1 MPQLRFL
8 LRASL
13 LFVTLLALWWFVLRA
28 PLLDWV
34 QFSSEFILQHIPG
47 VHSPTGVNIEAG
59 RVWNLQVPVPGGRSI
74 HVRAEERL
82 PVLYTV
88 ALPLYWAVLFA
99 GPWSRRIWRAFAIGT
114 AILLAVPALSLLVYA
129 AHVVKLNLYRSAA
142 PAFGY
147 LLNFADYLGAN
158 VMPYLFPPLLAL
170 ALYPDLRSIVLTGT
184 PFAPASPEHAP
195 ARPSRPRTNRVS

>member
-1 MPQLRFL
+1 MQLRFL

-13 LFVTLLALWWFVLRA
+13 LFMALLALWWSVLRP

-34 QFSSEFILQHIPG
+34 QFSSEFVLQHLPG
-47 VHSPTGVNIEAG
+47 VHSPTSVNIEAG
-59 RVWNLQVPVPGGRSI
+59 RIWTLQVPVPGGRSI
-74 HVRAEERL
+74 RLRAEERL

-114 AILLAVPALSLLVYA
+114 AILLIVPAFSLLIYA
-129 AHVVKLNLYRSAA
+129 AHAVKLNLYRDAA
-142 PAFGY
+142 PALGY
-147 LLNFADYLGAN
+147 TLDLADYLGAS

-184 PFAPASPEHAP
+184 PVASKTAGTAP
-195 ARPSRPRTNRVS
+195 ARPSRRLPNRVS